1 MNLLCDKAPDTITVS
16 GVEYKIN
23 SDFRVWIKFEL
34 ILTVQVDNTISAEIL
49 AEIQQLIFKAPCPM
63 NEETVE
69 AILNF
74 YRCGKPPEKH
84 SGGGDEKAVFSY
96 DFDDGYI
103 YAAFKEQY
111 GIDLNDANLHWWKFR
126 ALFQSLN
133 ADCMFVKILGYRS
146 MPITS
151 KMSTADRNFYQRMKK
166 LYALPLPQSVQEK
179 YNAIEDALIN
189 GKTIDNLL

>member
-1 MNLLCDKAPDTITVS
+1 
-16 GVEYKIN
+16 
-23 SDFRVWIKFEL
+23 
-34 ILTVQVDNTISAEIL
+34 
-49 AEIQQLIFKAPCPM
+49 M

-74 YRCGKPPEKH
+74 YRCGKPPKKH
-84 SGGGDEKAVFSY
+84 SGGGDDEAVFDY
-96 DFDDGYI
+96 AFDDGYI

-126 ALFQSLN
+126 ALFMSLR
-133 ADCMFVKILGYRS
+133 ADCMFTKILGYRT

-179 YNAIEDALIN
+179 YNAIEEALLS
-189 GKTIDNLL
+189 GKSVDELIQILYNVYIKFIEVVQL